1 MNDAGDRLGS
11 CIEDPGQEM
20 ASIAGDVEEAPA
32 ESQRNGRGS
41 LAFSR
46 FW

>member
-11 CIEDPGQEM
+11 CIEGPGREM
-20 ASIAGDVEEAPA
+20 VSIAGNVEEAPA
-32 ESQRNGRGS
+32 ETRRNGRGS

>member
-1 MNDAGDRLGS
+1 MNDTGDRLGN
-11 CIEDPGQEM
+11 CIEDPGREM
-20 ASIAGDVEEAPA
+20 ASITGDVEEAPA
-32 ESQRNGRGS
+32 ETRRSGRGS